1 MAKELWTKL
10 RLNGFNRETKIKY
23 FIDGQYI
30 DHIKTVGEYLDNG
43 LTNYDSI
50 NEGEL
55 YIEDNAIV
63 IKQDSK
69 A

>member
-1 MAKELWTKL
+1 MPKELWTKL
-10 RLNGFNRETKIKY
+10 RLKGFNRSTKVKY
-23 FIDGQYI
+23 YIDGQ
-30 DHIKTVGEYLDNG
+30 HIEHITTVGEYLDNG